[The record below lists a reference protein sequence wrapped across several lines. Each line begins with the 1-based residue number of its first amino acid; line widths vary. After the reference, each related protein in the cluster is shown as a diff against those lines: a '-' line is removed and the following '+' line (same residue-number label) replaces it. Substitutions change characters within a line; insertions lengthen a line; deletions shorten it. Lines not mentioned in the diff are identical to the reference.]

1 MTAMSALSSNRAEEM
16 EVDNTDDMMKVD
28 WKNGEITWKIDK
40 LDFPKL
46 YVMHAINRVF
56 KSKLNQNECE
66 ISIISPLCIITSQ
79 PNALVLKLNNSNS
92 DFRDIFTISRRRKNG
107 KNWEKILGKYLWRSS
122 FTINL
127 KDFWQFYLLFI
138 KS

>member
-46 YVMHAINRVF
+46 CVMHAINSV
-56 KSKLNQNECE
+56 QIE
-66 ISIISPLCIITSQ
+66 IKPKRMWNIYNFSFVHNHIT
-79 PNALVLKLNNSNS
+79 
-92 DFRDIFTISRRRKNG
+92 T
-107 KNWEKILGKYLWRSS
+107 
-122 FTINL
+122 
-127 KDFWQFYLLFI
+127 
-138 KS
+138 